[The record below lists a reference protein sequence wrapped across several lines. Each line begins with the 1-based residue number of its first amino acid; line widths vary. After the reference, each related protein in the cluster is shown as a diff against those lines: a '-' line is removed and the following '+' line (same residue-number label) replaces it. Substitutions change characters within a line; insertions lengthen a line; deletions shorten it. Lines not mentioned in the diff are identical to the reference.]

1 MKVCVL
7 QGCSSFYISFTKV
20 CLIKQLSWG
29 YMLSYQ
35 SNNAES
41 DRACSNLMK
50 PFFLIISQ
58 HNLTKVVSHI
68 TCTLYISTSTI
79 LFHAQLIF
87 LTFFFFTALCITSL
101 YSHHCKEL
109 MSESHYLAC
118 RWPLGSGHKLRTV
131 WWSDPG
137 GLKNSHSSP
146 LLTISILVNRAAE
159 YLWVTHSW
167 CYCGSWDVVLARFN
181 MRSLLFARKP
191 LPWSPD

>member
-87 LTFFFFTALCITSL
+87 LTFFFFLQHCASQVSIPTTAKNWCLNHITW
-101 YSHHCKEL
+101 H
-109 MSESHYLAC
+109 ADG
-118 RWPLGSGHKLRTV
+118 RWAVVTNSGR
-131 WWSDPG
+131 SDEVIQVASKTPIQV
-137 GLKNSHSSP
+137 HSSP
-146 LLTISILVNRAAE
+146 YPSLLTELLNISESRTAGATAA
-159 YLWVTHSW
+159 L
-167 CYCGSWDVVLARFN
+167 G
-181 MRSLLFARKP
+181 M
-191 LPWSPD
+191 